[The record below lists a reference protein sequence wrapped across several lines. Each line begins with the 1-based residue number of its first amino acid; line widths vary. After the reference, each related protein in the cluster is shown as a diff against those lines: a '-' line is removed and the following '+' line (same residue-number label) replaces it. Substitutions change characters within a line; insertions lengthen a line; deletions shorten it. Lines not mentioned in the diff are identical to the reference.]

1 MLKKLTSILLSAVII
16 CSNSVFFGTEVFAR
30 IDGTAHFSRA
40 YTLTGNGADDIVSV
54 ARAQVGKNGGQLGY
68 SYSTSNA
75 NSGEEWCADFVSDC
89 AILAGQSSAIPA
101 NAGCSAM
108 QTAIKNAGGSYISAS
123 QARAGDILFYG
134 SGGSAHVEIVYAQ
147 RGSSL
152 STLATIGGNS
162 GNSHNYYSL
171 VKDHPS
177 QGSSPVPYA
186 VMRPNYRVNG
196 KNPEGVIDDISP
208 VTGGV
213 HVGGWAIDKD
223 DLSASLEIHVYIGG
237 EASPSVECHSI
248 KANKERKD
256 VDNVYHYGVNHGF
269 DEIIRT
275 GKSGNQAIYVYAINV
290 GSGNNVLLGSKTVNI
305 PKDSVDPTIS
315 NIKITNITEDGYT
328 VSCTVTDN
336 EGVGRVRFPTW
347 TANAVNGNEQDDI
360 EWYVFTED
368 ANAKSI
374 TAYHR
379 VKTSDHKNESG
390 IYHNHIYAADQSE
403 NEISVVAP
411 SVNVP
416 IARDHIPTE
425 IFTYNGSTYAIYD
438 DAMSWTDA
446 DKLCK
451 NIGGHLISITS
462 QGESEEIAKY
472 INENNRYWIGLSDTA
487 KEGTFAWRNG
497 ESFNYNNWAD
507 GEPNNKGDEDYV
519 ELYVSSKKS
528 LWNDTSN
535 DEYTKGTFYQYGF
548 IFEIEDSSIKLNKT
562 SYFGNKKYEF
572 YKTAVPY
579 SVAEYYAR
587 QKGGHVVTI
596 NSAEENEFVGNNLI
610 GSMTW
615 LGVTRKDN
623 EFKNITGEP
632 LDYANWADGEPNNDC
647 GRENYVLM
655 LSDKK
660 KWNDCTNATGAYF
673 VIEYEDVSDIGTDF
687 TGYIYNVGTR
697 RVLTANSDNNVV
709 VETDKGT
716 PNQRW
721 LFKRGD
727 DGYYT
732 IINTSNN
739 YCLDNFDA
747 TGAPNSNVW
756 VYPANGSSAQKW
768 QLYELSDGCYF
779 IMPQCSSGTCIDV
792 LNNEGKDG
800 VNVQLYDC
808 SAKNNTAQQ
817 FIIYKNDGSIANKT
831 TETTTET
838 TTKTTTETT
847 TETTTQGKT
856 DTQDPGNTDSNMY
869 ISTPAYVGVNSEFT
883 LSVNMQDAP
892 EAAGGE
898 FVLEYD
904 PDILQ
909 VTDTSAGEAM
919 SRNSI
924 SPVLSP
930 NYDKNKVYF
939 TFANAQDKD
948 INGTLLNVKFKAVKE
963 GKAQFKLSHVSFSD
977 YELND
982 LYLTTSGG
990 STTVSDTVMGDV
1002 NGDKEINYKDS
1013 ILILR
1018 DNAKTYSLTES
1029 QKNVADVNK
1038 DGSVNYK
1045 DSIMILRFA
1054 SGGNVSF

>member
-108 QTAIKNAGGSYISAS
+108 QTAIKKAGGNYVSAS
-123 QARAGDILFYG
+123 EARAGDIVFYG
-134 SGGSAHVEIVYAQ
+134 SGGGSHVEIVYAQ

-152 STLATIGGNS
+152 STLATIGGNG

-171 VKDHPS
+171 VKDHKS
-177 QGSSPVPYA
+177 QSGNPVPYA

-208 VTGGV
+208 VTGGI
-213 HVGGWAIDKD
+213 HVGGWAFDKD
-223 DLSASLEIHVYIGG
+223 DLSASLDIHVYIGG
-237 EASPSVECHSI
+237 PAGSNAEGHPI
-248 KANKERKD
+248 KSNKLRED
-256 VDNVYHYGVNHGF
+256 VNTVYGCGNYHGY
-269 DEIIRT
+269 DEIILT
-275 GKSGNQAIYVYAINV
+275 GKSGNQEIYIYAINI
-290 GSGNNVLLGSKTVNI
+290 GSGANVLLGSKTVNI
-305 PKDSVDPTIS
+305 PKDGVDPTIS
-315 NIKITNITEDGYT
+315 NVKITNITEDGYT

-347 TANAVNGNEQDDI
+347 TANAVNGNDQDDI
-360 EWYVFTED
+360 EWYVFTEN

-390 IYHNHIYAADQSE
+390 VYLNHIYAADQSG
-403 NEISVVAP
+403 NEICVGAP

-451 NIGGHLISITS
+451 DIGGHLISITS

-487 KEGTFAWRNG
+487 KEGTFVWSSG
-497 ESFNYNNWAD
+497 ESFSYNNWSAGQPD
-507 GEPNNKGDEDYV
+507 NSNNEDYI
-519 ELYVSSKKS
+519 ELWQSNKINS
-528 LWNDTSN
+528 WNDTVN
-535 DEYTKGTFYQYGF
+535 EAYKYGDESLYQYGF
-548 IFEIEDSSIKLNKT
+548 IFEIEDSSIKLDKT
-562 SYFGNKKYEF
+562 SYFENNKYEF

-596 NSAEENEFVGNNLI
+596 NSAKENEFVGNNLI

-623 EFKNITGEP
+623 EFKNITSEP
-632 LDYANWADGEPNNDC
+632 LDYTNWADGEPNNDC

-655 LSDKK
+655 LSDEK
-660 KWNDCTNATGAYF
+660 KWNDGTNATGAYF
-673 VIEYEDVSDIGTDF
+673 VIEYEDAV
-687 TGYIYNVGTR
+687 
-697 RVLTANSDNNVV
+697 
-709 VETDKGT
+709 K
-716 PNQRW
+716 P
-721 LFKRGD
+721 
-727 DGYYT
+727 
-732 IINTSNN
+732 
-739 YCLDNFDA
+739 
-747 TGAPNSNVW
+747 
-756 VYPANGSSAQKW
+756 
-768 QLYELSDGCYF
+768 
-779 IMPQCSSGTCIDV
+779 
-792 LNNEGKDG
+792 
-800 VNVQLYDC
+800 
-808 SAKNNTAQQ
+808 
-817 FIIYKNDGSIANKT
+817 
-831 TETTTET
+831 
-838 TTKTTTETT
+838 TTETT
-847 TETTTQGKT
+847 TETTTQDKA

-990 STTVSDTVMGDV
+990 STTVSDTVIGDV